1 MKFGQSRNCYDPNR
15 LPETRHPRS
24 TSPIIA
30 SYRRQSNRARRP
42 FRGGAFVAAEV
53 LGYHSAITANFNGSE
68 KLMSHARI
76 SIDPAVMMGKP
87 CIKGT
92 RITVELILRKLGAG
106 RSFADLLEA
115 YPKLTE
121 DDLRAAL
128 AFAADYM
135 QHETVLAAE

>member
-1 MKFGQSRNCYDPNR
+1 MVHQFVLQNFLPLDIQMVGR
-15 LPETRHPRS
+15 LIEEIEVGLGEP
-24 TSPIIA
+24 
-30 SYRRQSNRARRP
+30 QQ
-42 FRGGAFVAAEV
+42 GA
-53 LGYHSAITANFNGSE
+53 
-68 KLMSHARI
+68 KLMTHVRI
-76 SIDPAVMMGKP
+76 STDPAVVMGKP

-115 YPKLTE
+115 YPQLTE
-121 DDLRAAL
+121 DDLREAL

>member
-1 MKFGQSRNCYDPNR
+1 MAHAGI
-15 LPETRHPRS
+15 S
-24 TSPIIA
+24 T
-30 SYRRQSNRARRP
+30 
-42 FRGGAFVAAEV
+42 
-53 LGYHSAITANFNGSE
+53 
-68 KLMSHARI
+68 
-76 SIDPAVMMGKP
+76 DPAIMMGKP

-115 YPKLTE
+115 HPKLTE

-135 QHETVLAAE
+135 QHETVIAAE

>member
-1 MKFGQSRNCYDPNR
+1 MSGHIQEYGTLKICYDVSYHS
-15 LPETRHPRS
+15 ETAAMAHPR
-24 TSPIIA
+24 I
-30 SYRRQSNRARRP
+30 
-42 FRGGAFVAAEV
+42 
-53 LGYHSAITANFNGSE
+53 SANPG
-68 KLMSHARI
+68 
-76 SIDPAVMMGKP
+76 VMMGKP

-106 RSFADLLEA
+106 RSFADLIEA
-115 YPKLTE
+115 YPHLTE

>member
-1 MKFGQSRNCYDPNR
+1 LSGDVDFGEPGR
-15 LPETRHPRS
+15 LMT
-24 TSPIIA
+24 
-30 SYRRQSNRARRP
+30 
-42 FRGGAFVAAEV
+42 
-53 LGYHSAITANFNGSE
+53 
-68 KLMSHARI
+68 HARI

-115 YPKLTE
+115 YPMLTE